1 MFAIIVS
8 VAWKLVGQ
16 TVNEDEEINE
26 ARRVET
32 RDGVCRPVAREMQV
46 GVMRPL

>member
-1 MFAIIVS
+1 MFAIIVW
-8 VAWKLVGQ
+8 VAWELIGQ

-32 RDGVCRPVAREMQV
+32 RDGVCGPVAREMQV
-46 GVMRPL
+46 GVTHPL